1 MTVRFGSSLS
11 RRQITRSLRCA
22 AYALALSG
30 TLITSVAEAI
40 PVAAKVSQL
49 TDNSFVYP
57 VMGPRTSSDFGSR
70 KHPINKKVRRHH
82 HGVDLAAPKGAV
94 IRSIATGR
102 VIYSDPLGGYGNLIV
117 IRHSNGLTSHYGHCQ
132 GRSVQVGQIVK
143 AGDIIG
149 TVGSTGLSTGPH
161 LHFEIR
167 KDGEP
172 QHPER
177 FLPGLDLPAE
187 G

>member
-1 MTVRFGSSLS
+1 MIARFVSSLDMNRLS
-11 RRQITRSLRCA
+11 SSLRCA
-22 AYALALSG
+22 AYTMALSG
-30 TLITSVAEAI
+30 SFLTSTAIAI
-40 PVAAKVSQL
+40 PITAKVNHL

-57 VMGPRTSSDFGSR
+57 VMGPRTSSDFGTR
-70 KHPINKKVRRHH
+70 KHPINKKIRRHH
-82 HGVDLAAPKGAV
+82 HGVDLAAPKGSI
-94 IRSIATGR
+94 IRAIATGR

-117 IRHSNGLTSHYGHCQ
+117 IRHSNGLSSHYGHCQ
-132 GRSVQVGQIVK
+132 QRAVQVGQRVK
-143 AGDIIG
+143 AGEIIG

-172 QHPER
+172 QHPES